1 MKKYSLLF
9 IVSLLLWS
17 CVQTPDYSSTPT
29 ITFERI
35 QKFTVNDSFL
45 GKKDSVVITLFF
57 TDGEGDLGINP
68 ANIKADSTLLKTYK
82 TQFKEDYYNYL
93 LKTFRSKK
101 GAFSDISGSSLV
113 QQNGRFPRLRPDGR
127 TGATDGY
134 LDYSIDIP
142 SSFSPKNDTL
152 RFEIRLRDRAFNTS
166 NVIQTSPVILN
177 TN

>member
-1 MKKYSLLF
+1 MKKYSFLICLPF
-9 IVSLLLWS
+9 LLWA
-17 CVQTPDYSSTPT
+17 CVQTPDYSSTPS
-29 ITFERI
+29 ITFDRI
-35 QKFTVNDSFL
+35 QKFTVNDAFL

-57 TDGEGDLGINP
+57 TDGEGDLGIN
-68 ANIKADSTLLKTYK
+68 AATIKADSLLLKNYK

-93 LKTFRSKK
+93 LTTFRSRK
-101 GAFSDISGSSLV
+101 GNFVDISSSSLV

-142 SSFSPKNDTL
+142 ASFSPKNDTL
-152 RFEIRLRDRAFNTS
+152 RFEIKIRDRAFNTS
-166 NVIQTSPVILN
+166 NKIVTNYVVLN